1 MDKIIKKILKS
12 FNEISILDEEDGI
25 TFFNLMEKDF
35 GIIYSNSNLMPL
47 IVIRNEE
54 TFDYPHIMIKEYEH
68 SDGYKYRRLC
78 LIESDKFVK
87 YTMSFEDKVILL
99 VEQLIKLLSLSKLEI
114 EKEFQKEFLFYWN
127 YQSQNTD
134 SIEIYARS
142 QIQFQKKNV

>member
-68 SDGYKYRRLC
+68 SDGYKYRRL
-78 LIESDKFVK
+78 IV
-87 YTMSFEDKVILL
+87 
-99 VEQLIKLLSLSKLEI
+99 
-114 EKEFQKEFLFYWN
+114 
-127 YQSQNTD
+127 
-134 SIEIYARS
+134 
-142 QIQFQKKNV
+142 